1 MEAKEFYVFRS
12 LLADVYAKA
21 FGEQLSSFSHDKV
34 RTLSR
39 MICEVTGEFLSHR
52 SLGNYIIAALEGDER
67 NVDPT
72 AAALSALAQYV
83 AGDESRGGRHELR
96 MGEYAAWYK
105 YRGKVL
111 ARLLAA

>member
-39 MICEVTGEFLSHR
+39 MICEVTGE
-52 SLGNYIIAALEGDER
+52 SLGHMSLSNYIAAVLEGDESIA
-67 NVDPT
+67 DPT
-72 AAALSALAQYV
+72 DATLSALAQYV
-83 AGDESRGGRHELR
+83 TGEESRGGRHELR

-105 YRGKVL
+105 YRGRVL
-111 ARLLAA
+111 ARLMAA